1 MKRDKIIYW
10 VSTGLVSIGFLLSS
24 IMYLTSNPELMK
36 SFSEIGFPVFFVT
49 ILGISKLT
57 GAIAL
62 VNPWMPKL
70 REWAYAG
77 FTFTLIGAVWT
88 HVATNTPFIAPL
100 FFMLLL
106 GISYFFSNR
115 IRKTVT
121 NTVL

>member
-1 MKRDKIIYW
+1 MKRDKILYW

-24 IMYLTSNPELMK
+24 IMYLTRNPELMK

-115 IRKTVT
+115 IRKTMA
-121 NTVL
+121 NTTL

>member
-24 IMYLTSNPELMK
+24 IMYLTRNPELMK
-36 SFSEIGFPVFFVT
+36 SFSETGFPVFFVT

-115 IRKTVT
+115 IRKTMA
-121 NTVL
+121 NTTL

>member
-24 IMYLTSNPELMK
+24 IMYLTRNPELMK

-88 HVATNTPFIAPL
+88 HIATNTPFIAPL

-115 IRKTVT
+115 IRKTMA
-121 NTVL
+121 NTTL

>member
-24 IMYLTSNPELMK
+24 IMYLTRNPELMK